1 MARYSKS
8 IAAYSDVRQ
17 IFDSALTRGPITLTF
32 ASQRDSAEFA
42 GRANRFRV
50 LVREAEGREGRPEV
64 SPWDHLM
71 VRKLAPT
78 EAGEGRIRIEPRGF
92 KVLAVTDE
100 AGNSVELSKVT
111 ASGTTLVG
119 RERTIAENAEEEF
132 ISQFMKPVGALG
144 LGTVKI
150 TEGE

>member
-17 IFDSALTRGPITLTF
+17 VFDSALSRGPITLTF
-32 ASQRDSAEFA
+32 ASQRDAAEFA

-71 VRKLAPT
+71 VRKLPPAET
-78 EAGEGRIRIEPRGF
+78 GEGVIRIEPRGF

-100 AGNSVELSKVT
+100 AGNPVELSKAT
-111 ASGTTLVG
+111 GQTLVG
-119 RERTIAENAEEEF
+119 KERTMAESEEEAF
-132 ISQFMKPVGALG
+132 LSQFLKPVGALG
-144 LGTVKI
+144 LGTIKI
-150 TEGE
+150 TEEE

>member
-17 IFDSALTRGPITLTF
+17 VFDSALSRGPITLTF
-32 ASQRDSAEFA
+32 ASQRDAAEFA

-71 VRKLAPT
+71 VRKLPPT
-78 EAGEGRIRIEPRGF
+78 ETGEGVIRIEPRGF

-100 AGNSVELSKVT
+100 AGNPVELSKAT
-111 ASGTTLVG
+111 GDAAPLVG
-119 RERTIAENAEEEF
+119 KERTLAESEEEKF
-132 ISQFMKPVGALG
+132 LERFLKPVGALG
-144 LGTVKI
+144 LGTIKI
-150 TEGE
+150 TEEE

>member
-17 IFDSALTRGPITLTF
+17 VFDSALTRGPITLSF
-32 ASQRDSAEFA
+32 ANLRDAAEFA

-71 VRKLAPT
+71 VRKLKVD
-78 EAGEGRIRIEPRGF
+78 GEEVPKIRIEPRGF
-92 KVLAVTDE
+92 KVLTVTDE
-100 AGNSVELSKVT
+100 AGNPISLEKAT
-111 ASGTTLVG
+111 AEAAPLIG
-119 RERTIAENAEEEF
+119 RERTIAESEDEAF
-132 ISQFMKPVGALG
+132 LSQFLKPVGALG
-144 LGTVKI
+144 LGTIKI
-150 TEGE
+150 TEDE

>member
-17 IFDSALTRGPITLTF
+17 VFDSALTRGPITLSF
-32 ASQRDSAEFA
+32 ASLRDAAEFA

-71 VRKLAPT
+71 VRKLKV
-78 EAGEGRIRIEPRGF
+78 AGEEVPKIRIEPRGF
-92 KVLAVTDE
+92 KVLSVTDE
-100 AGNSVELSKVT
+100 AGNPISLEKATAEAVT
-111 ASGTTLVG
+111 RIG
-119 RERTIAENAEEEF
+119 RERTIAESEDEKVLERF
-132 ISQFMKPVGALG
+132 LKPVGALG
-144 LGTVKI
+144 LGTVRI
-150 TEGE
+150 TEEE